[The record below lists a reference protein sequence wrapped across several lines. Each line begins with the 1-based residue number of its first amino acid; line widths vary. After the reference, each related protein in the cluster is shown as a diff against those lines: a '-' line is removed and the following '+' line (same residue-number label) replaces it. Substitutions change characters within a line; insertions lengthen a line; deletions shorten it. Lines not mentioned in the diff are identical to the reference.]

1 MNLLAIDIR
10 TFIVLLT
17 FSNAILLVLML
28 TYGVSTGRTRIDDVF
43 SSSKILQCLAW
54 MLIGMRGQIS
64 DALSFELGN
73 TLLVMG
79 WTLESLSLVSI
90 KWQIP
95 KRLRL
100 TYGVALVFFLAIWW
114 NVIPGLDKTERL
126 HCMTFF
132 VSSLFATVGIALS
145 LRKNG
150 VTLLQRVVGT
160 LYIASSFGYVLRSLL
175 LLYSE
180 ESYSIFS
187 LNAAQVLMFY
197 LMYFVLM
204 LGGISYI
211 LLRKE
216 VVDNEIRVLATTD
229 SLTGINNRRAFDG
242 QAHKAIQQAIR
253 SKSPLSFLVLDLDR
267 FKRINDE
274 YGHLAGD
281 AVLKSFSETVKGI
294 LREYDVFAR
303 YGGEEFVLLLPNT
316 GVAELKMVA
325 ERIRSRVESLC
336 LDEHG
341 GIRYTV
347 SIGAVCVCPSEETT
361 VDDLFRSS
369 DRALY
374 EAKEAGR
381 NRLIIGAM

>member
-10 TFIVLLT
+10 TFIVLLA

-361 VDDLFRSS
+361 VDDLIRAS